1 MKPVRMR
8 WSGIAL
14 ALGMALCLTTG
25 AEAGQRKSKSKP
37 TVKKAKAWT
46 GAENALVGI
55 KLYDT
60 GLRVLD
66 VYGTPDDIQALSFS
80 GTTGGAGGGAGGG
93 APGGPMGPMGPMGP
107 GMGGPPG
114 GMGAPRGSGGP
125 TGGAPRGFPGGAG
138 RGKGSDV
145 IGPVTDISGS
155 FDFGDTML
163 MQGKAGGGAGMT
175 AGLDPS
181 FGGGGGGQGGP
192 PGGMPGGAGRGGGA
206 PAMGGGAQD
215 RVTFTRWV
223 YNRQGSKYAF
233 IIDKVG
239 HVVQI
244 EAIGIDNNRVKT
256 KRGIGFGATFA
267 QVMKS
272 YQQPDG
278 YEIGGDNLMVKYLV
292 HDNVAFRLSRLGTK
306 KPQVVTGIVVAAGK
320 S

>member
-1 MKPVRMR
+1 MR

-14 ALGMALCLTTG
+14 ALGVALLVTTG
-25 AEAGQRKSKSKP
+25 AEAGQRKHKAKP

-66 VYGTPDDIQALSFS
+66 VYGTPDDIQALNLSS
-80 GTTGGAGGGAGGG
+80 TSVGGGGGGATGPGGPGGMPGGG
-93 APGGPMGPMGPMGP
+93 RDPRGGGRAPGGGGFPSGKGGGGSMAGAADIGDPFEFGDTLLQQRGAMQPGAGPQGPGGMGSPIPPG

-114 GMGAPRGSGGP
+114 GIPGAPGG
-125 TGGAPRGFPGGAG
+125 
-138 RGKGSDV
+138 
-145 IGPVTDISGS
+145 
-155 FDFGDTML
+155 M
-163 MQGKAGGGAGMT
+163 
-175 AGLDPS
+175 
-181 FGGGGGGQGGP
+181 GGP
-192 PGGMPGGAGRGGGA
+192 PGGIPGAGGGA
-206 PAMGGGAQD
+206 SD

-223 YNRQGSKYAF
+223 YNREGSKYAF
-233 IIDKVG
+233 IIDKAG
-239 HVVQI
+239 RVVQI

-256 KRGIGFGATFA
+256 KRGVGFGATFA
-267 QVMKS
+267 TVIQS
-272 YQQPDG
+272 YRQPDG